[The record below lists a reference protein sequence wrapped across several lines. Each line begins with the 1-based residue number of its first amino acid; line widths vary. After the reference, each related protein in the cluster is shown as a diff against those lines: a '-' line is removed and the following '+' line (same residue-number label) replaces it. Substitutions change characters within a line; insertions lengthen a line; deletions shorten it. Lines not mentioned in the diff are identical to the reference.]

1 LRLSFTRPSRSGIF
15 KNFLS
20 YDFIMPIDR
29 FFSSTKLTENKTIL
43 LEGAEARHLALSTRK
58 REGERVE
65 LVDGS
70 GTLAVA
76 VIVSLEKKKPVEL
89 RLLESIRHEEP
100 SKKIYLL
107 QAVPRANRLDTIIEK
122 ATELGVWEIILFPG
136 EEGERSLIS
145 AHGIDRLEQV
155 AISAMKQSGRLF
167 LPKIRQFS
175 PIDSWISLDHF
186 TLYGE
191 VDPTAPSLISLQ
203 DQLPENIS
211 FVVGPESGFSEEEVA
226 NLKRLGAR
234 GVSLNPNILRTD
246 TAAIAAVAI
255 LSHISLVELKNS
267 PLSHGDL

>member
-1 LRLSFTRPSRSGIF
+1 
-15 KNFLS
+15 
-20 YDFIMPIDR
+20 MPIDR
-29 FFSSTKLTENKTIL
+29 FFSSTKLSANKPVF

-65 LVDGS
+65 LVDGT
-70 GTLAVA
+70 GTLATA

-89 RLLESIRHEEP
+89 RLLEVTQQEEP
-100 SKKIYLL
+100 SKKIVLM

-145 AHGIDRLEQV
+145 EHGLERLEQV
-155 AISAMKQSGRLF
+155 VISAMKQSGRLF
-167 LPKIRQFS
+167 LPKIKQVP
-175 PIDSWISLDHF
+175 PIDSWTSLDHF
-186 TLYGE
+186 TLFGE
-191 VDPTAPSLISLQ
+191 VDPSAPSLISLQ

-211 FVVGPESGFSEEEVA
+211 FVVGPESGFSEDEVA
-226 NLKRLGAR
+226 TLRRLGAQ

-255 LSHISLVELKNS
+255 LALR
-267 PLSHGDL
+267 